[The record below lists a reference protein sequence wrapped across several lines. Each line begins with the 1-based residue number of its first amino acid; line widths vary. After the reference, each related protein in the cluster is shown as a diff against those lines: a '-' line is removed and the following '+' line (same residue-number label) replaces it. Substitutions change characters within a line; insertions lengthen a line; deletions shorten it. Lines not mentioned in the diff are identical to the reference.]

1 MHIDNTGLYPYS
13 PAHTHICASEGALT
27 TGEGMSRIAKEDD
40 GINPV
45 DVYIGNKVKARRRL
59 LGLSQEELAKSIGL
73 TFQQVQKY
81 EKGTNRISVSRLV
94 DICRSLKTPFDYFLD
109 GSGPLASAKVQPI
122 RGFSDT
128 KQEMIESSP
137 DIMTRRDVLELVRA
151 YARIKS
157 PKLQKQILEMA
168 KAISNP
174 SGNEGK

>member
-1 MHIDNTGLYPYS
+1 
-13 PAHTHICASEGALT
+13 
-27 TGEGMSRIAKEDD
+27 MSRTALNEDD

-45 DVYIGNKVKARRRL
+45 DVYIGSKVKARRRL

-94 DICRSLKTPFDYFLD
+94 DICRSLKTPVDYFFD
-109 GSGPLASAKVQPI
+109 GSGPLAPAKAQPA
-122 RGFSDT
+122 RGFSDAR
-128 KQEMIESSP
+128 QETIEASP
-137 DIMTRRDVLELVRA
+137 DIMSRRDVLELVRA

-168 KAISNP
+168 KAMSSP
-174 SGNEGK
+174 SGNDGK